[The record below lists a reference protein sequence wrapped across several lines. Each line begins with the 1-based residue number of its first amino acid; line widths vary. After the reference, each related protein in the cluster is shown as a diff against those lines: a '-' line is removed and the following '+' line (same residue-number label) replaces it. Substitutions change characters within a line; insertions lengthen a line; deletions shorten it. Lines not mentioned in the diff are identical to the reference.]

1 MPAAE
6 ARRNHFPPFWL
17 QHHSADLAL
26 FAYRAISEAFGIFAY
41 VTFASDQ
48 AIFFYRAISEAFAII
63 CISIW

>member
-1 MPAAE
+1 MTGVTLASHGSKKKPL
-6 ARRNHFPPFWL
+6 PPFWL

-48 AIFFYRAISEAFAII
+48 AIFF
-63 CISIW
+63 